1 MLPNTL
7 EIALNTHASV
17 NPGVCNRCQE
27 TKLLNA
33 YGLCTEC
40 DHIIDEEFETLYQ
53 EPLEL
58 DIN

>member
-1 MLPNTL
+1 MLTNTF
-7 EIALNTHASV
+7 EIVLNTQSAL

-27 TKLLNA
+27 SKLLNV

-40 DHIIDEEFETLYQ
+40 DHQVDEEYEILYQ